1 MAIKGDI
8 DLTNNLDFRHDRE
21 DKIKELEESSKIV
34 PWHSEL
40 NITPKYVADLT
51 ATYRATIN
59 NRNFIVDYDYDT
71 DGNATTVRIIYSGQR
86 ITSHDIQDIL
96 DNTLI
101 SDSISESYY
110 MNDSHDINST
120 LSYYNYDLNTTTWS
134 NNWSYQKNLE
144 TEKEHAYPWKDPFK
158 HRKNILEYH
167 SKHDKLKIKTTCYEC
182 GREYLDIFND
192 TNFNTCPR
200 CAFIR
205 KFGDYNLLKHH
216 TVLPWHNG
224 ENDDKNRNFMQSWG
238 SWRRIRLFGHYNTPW
253 IPKDEE
259 SEDDSKFTIE
269 DIPWIKD
276 MRNDRI
282 RKDYIKDL
290 YEEQDYSNYL
300 TNMGWLGLRD

>member
-34 PWHSEL
+34 PWHSKL
-40 NITPKYVADLT
+40 NITPKYKADLR
-51 ATYRATIN
+51 ATYSAIIN
-59 NRNFIVDYDYDT
+59 NRNFIMDYDYDI
-71 DGNATTVRIIYSGQR
+71 DGNARSIR
-86 ITSHDIQDIL
+86 ITYNGQGTTSYDMQDIL
-96 DNTLI
+96 DSTIIRN
-101 SDSISESYY
+101 SISESY
-110 MNDSHDINST
+110 MD
-120 LSYYNYDLNTTTWS
+120 YNYNLNTTTWN

-144 TEKEHAYPWKDPFK
+144 TEKDHMYPWKDPLK
-158 HRKNILEYH
+158 HRKNMLET
-167 SKHDKLKIKTTCYEC
+167 HDKLKIKTTCYEC

-224 ENDDKNRNFMQSWG
+224 ENDDENRNFMQSWG